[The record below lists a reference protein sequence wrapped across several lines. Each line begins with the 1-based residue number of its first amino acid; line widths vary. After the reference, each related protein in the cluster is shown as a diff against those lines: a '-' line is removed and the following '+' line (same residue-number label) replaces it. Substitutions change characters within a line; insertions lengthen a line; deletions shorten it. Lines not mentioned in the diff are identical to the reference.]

1 MLAWR
6 GIVRALVPRTLAA
19 RGALLIAIVIAAV
32 ALPAYVAL
40 GWRIR
45 QVRAETTRDVAA
57 QLAIARDSASVG
69 AGALTTAPSAL
80 GGIDEPGVGDLVLAV
95 VLAAAGL
102 LAAFTWLHYGV
113 VRPIR
118 NLNRRLV
125 LYRDSLGAVDADGVP
140 LREIEALAAS
150 LADLHNEL
158 ALTQSEADDLRQS
171 IDSRVAALTHHA
183 TQAQR
188 MAERAADTDALT
200 QLDNRRV
207 LERELPTAFETARR
221 TCAELSVVLF
231 DLNGFK
237 QLNDTQG
244 HRVGDRVLAFVGT
257 LLRAMVR
264 GSSDRAVRYG
274 GDEFVLLLPN
284 TTPSQA
290 VEIARRL
297 AALFAQWTRT
307 LEGVTH
313 SLGLSAGVAGLQ
325 RHGAHSSE
333 NLLRM
338 ADEAMYWAK
347 RNGRGVATLDEARAG
362 LSA

>member
-6 GIVRALVPRTLAA
+6 GIVRALVPRSLAA

-125 LYRDSLGAVDADGVP
+125 LYRD
-140 LREIEALAAS
+140 
-150 LADLHNEL
+150 
-158 ALTQSEADDLRQS
+158 
-171 IDSRVAALTHHA
+171 
-183 TQAQR
+183 
-188 MAERAADTDALT
+188 
-200 QLDNRRV
+200 
-207 LERELPTAFETARR
+207 
-221 TCAELSVVLF
+221 
-231 DLNGFK
+231 
-237 QLNDTQG
+237 
-244 HRVGDRVLAFVGT
+244 
-257 LLRAMVR
+257 
-264 GSSDRAVRYG
+264 
-274 GDEFVLLLPN
+274 
-284 TTPSQA
+284 
-290 VEIARRL
+290 
-297 AALFAQWTRT
+297 
-307 LEGVTH
+307 
-313 SLGLSAGVAGLQ
+313 
-325 RHGAHSSE
+325 
-333 NLLRM
+333 
-338 ADEAMYWAK
+338 
-347 RNGRGVATLDEARAG
+347 
-362 LSA
+362 